1 MSDLS
6 YKEKNKMKPW
16 IKRLSYFA
24 TGGAFIAAGFLVV
37 KDVSAWWGAGMSI
50 VGFAINAIGGFF
62 VKPEQ
67 P

>member
-1 MSDLS
+1 MRELS
-6 YKEKNKMKPW
+6 YKEKTMKPW

-24 TGGAFIAAGFLVV
+24 TGGAFIAAGFLVG

-50 VGFAINAIGGFF
+50 IGFAINAFGGFF
-62 VKPEQ
+62 VQPEQ